1 MIGFSVLNGNV
12 RQNQFNQ
19 ERHLYSRVIFKFN
32 QAADFADWRQLLS
45 V

>member
-1 MIGFSVLNGNV
+1 
-12 RQNQFNQ
+12 
-19 ERHLYSRVIFKFN
+19 VIFKFN